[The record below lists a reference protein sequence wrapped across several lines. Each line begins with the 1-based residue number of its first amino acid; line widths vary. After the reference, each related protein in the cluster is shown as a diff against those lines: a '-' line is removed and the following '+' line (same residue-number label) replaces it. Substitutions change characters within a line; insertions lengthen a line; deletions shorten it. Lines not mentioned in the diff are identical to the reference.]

1 MSRTSQEYLKTA
13 VVIGS
18 GFGGL
23 AAAIRL
29 QARGFAVTI
38 VEQRARVGGRAYQLR
53 EAGYT
58 FDMGPSLITAPSILN
73 EVFVRAGTTLEKALT
88 LVPLDPYYRV
98 FFHDRTRFEY
108 NGSPEGMKAQM
119 RQYDAQDAARYDD
132 FMRAIAPIYEEV
144 IEKGLGSRPFGDPLT
159 MLKFAPTALR
169 LGAWRTATQFANRY
183 FKDWRHRFVF
193 SFHALYIGGNPF
205 HCPAIYQ
212 MIPYLERTQGVWYTP
227 GGMYS
232 LTQALEKAFVAMG
245 GTVKTSTPVT
255 RIRVE
260 RGMEKGVGEGAGRK
274 SGKGVV
280 RGVETASGFIPA
292 DIVVSNADVGF
303 TYAKLI
309 DPEHRRKWTD
319 ARVNRQEYTMSC
331 FLMFLG
337 VRKRYPELAHHTL
350 ILAERYKELLR
361 DIFRDK
367 VLPDDFSMYVHAP
380 VRTDESM
387 APPGCDSLMV
397 LVPVANQLS
406 GIDWKTQARP
416 YAARIIDFLEQ
427 WGLEGLRENLEVFR
441 LFTPDDFE
449 TELSAWRGNA
459 FGIEP
464 RLSQTGYF
472 RPHNRSED
480 VQGLY
485 FVGAGTHPGAGVPGV
500 MLSAEAAEQCIVED
514 EARGQTPAGPAVNP
528 TPPQVPFPAREA

>member
-1 MSRTSQEYLKTA
+1 MTAESFRSSGPNSRKVPRA
-13 VVIGS
+13 AIVIGS

-29 QARGFAVTI
+29 QARGLEVTI
-38 VEQRARVGGRAYQLR
+38 VEQRERVGGRAYQLQ

-58 FDMGPSLITAPSILN
+58 FDMGPSLITAPSIVG
-73 EVFVRAGTTLEKALT
+73 EVFARAGKKLEEELS
-88 LVPLDPYYRV
+88 LVPLDPFYRV
-98 FFHDRTRFEY
+98 FFHDRSRFEY

-119 RQYDAQDAARYDD
+119 RQYNEKDAARYDD
-132 FMRAIAPIYEEV
+132 FMKAIAPIYQEV

-159 MLKFAPTALR
+159 MLKFAPTALK
-169 LGAWRTATQFANRY
+169 LGAWRTATQFADKY

-212 MIPYLERTQGVWYTP
+212 MIPYLERAQGVWYTP

-232 LTQALEKAFVAMG
+232 LTRALEKAFTDHG
-245 GTVKTSTPVT
+245 GTVLTSTPVT
-255 RIRVE
+255 RIRV
-260 RGMEKGVGEGAGRK
+260 GEEGGQKR
-274 SGKGVV
+274 VE
-280 RGVETASGFIPA
+280 GVETSRGFLPA
-292 DIVVSNADVGF
+292 DLVVSNADVGF
-303 TYAKLI
+303 TYARLI
-309 DPEHRRKWTD
+309 APEHRRKWTD
-319 ARVNRQEYTMSC
+319 ARVHKQAYTMSC

-337 VRKRYPELAHHTL
+337 VKKRYPELAHHTL

-361 DIFRDK
+361 DIFRNK
-367 VLPDDFSMYVHAP
+367 ILPDDFSMYVHAP
-380 VRTDESM
+380 TRTDDTM
-387 APPGCDSLMV
+387 APPGCESLMV

-406 GIDWKTQARP
+406 GIDWKTQAQP
-416 YAARIIDFLEQ
+416 YADRILDFLEQ
-427 WGLEGLRENLEVFR
+427 WGLTGLRENLEVFR

-449 TELSAWRGNA
+449 SRLSAWRGNA

-480 VQGLY
+480 VRGLY
-485 FVGAGTHPGAGVPGV
+485 FAGAGTHPGAGVPGV
-500 MLSAEAAEQCIVED
+500 MLSAEAAEKCIVED
-514 EARGQTPAGPAVNP
+514 WPELERHNDG
-528 TPPQVPFPAREA
+528 RMK

>member
-1 MSRTSQEYLKTA
+1 MKSAPATPASSSSRPRTA

-29 QARGFAVTI
+29 RSLGLEVTL
-38 VEQRARVGGRAYQLR
+38 VEQREKVGGRAYQLQ
-53 EAGYT
+53 EGGYT
-58 FDMGPSLITAPSILN
+58 FDMGPSLITAPSIIG
-73 EVFVRAGTTLEKALT
+73 EVFARAGKKLEGVLP

-98 FFHDRTRFEY
+98 FFHDRSRFEY
-108 NGSPEGMKAQM
+108 NGSPESMKAQM
-119 RQYDAQDAARYDD
+119 RQYDAADAARYDD
-132 FMRAIAPIYEEV
+132 FMKAIAPIYEEV

-159 MLKFAPTALR
+159 MLKFAPTAIR
-169 LGAWRTATQFANRY
+169 LGAWRTATQFANKY

-212 MIPYLERTQGVWYTP
+212 MIPYLERAQGVWYTP

-232 LTQALEKAFVAMG
+232 LTKALEKAFIDMG
-245 GTVKTSTPVT
+245 GRVLTSTPVT
-255 RIRVE
+255 KIRVS
-260 RGMEKGVGEGAGRK
+260 GETAK
-274 SGKGVV
+274 SGKP
-280 RGVETASGFIPA
+280 RATGVETAQGFLPA
-292 DIVVSNADVGF
+292 DIVLSNADVGF

-309 DPEHRRKWTD
+309 DPAFRRKWTD
-319 ARVNRQEYTMSC
+319 ARVDRQEFTMSC

-337 VRKRYPELAHHTL
+337 VKKRYPELAHHTL

-361 DIFRDK
+361 DIFK
-367 VLPDDFSMYVHAP
+367 NKILPDDFSMYVHAP
-380 VRTDESM
+380 TRTDDTM
-387 APPGCDSLMV
+387 APPGCESLMV
-397 LVPVANQLS
+397 LVPVANQKS
-406 GIDWKTQARP
+406 GIDWKATAQP
-416 YAARIIDFLEQ
+416 YADKILDFLEQ
-427 WGLEGLRENLEVFR
+427 WGLTDLRANLEVFK

-449 TELSAWRGNA
+449 AQLSAWQGNA

-480 VQGLY
+480 IEGLY
-485 FVGAGTHPGAGVPGV
+485 FAGAGTHPGAGVPGV
-500 MLSAEAAEQCIVED
+500 MLSAEAAETCVVED
-514 EARGQTPAGPAVNP
+514 WPELGKNVK
-528 TPPQVPFPAREA
+528 

>member
-1 MSRTSQEYLKTA
+1 MTTPSSESNQETA

-29 QARGFAVTI
+29 QARGYRVTI
-38 VEQRARVGGRAYQLR
+38 VEQRERTGGRAYQLR
-53 EAGYT
+53 EGGYT
-58 FDMGPSLITAPSILN
+58 FDMGPSLITAPSIIDA
-73 EVFVRAGTTLEKALT
+73 VFERAGTTLARALD

-98 FFHDRTRFEY
+98 FFHDRSRFEY
-108 NGSPEGMKAQM
+108 NGSPEDMKAQM
-119 RQYDAQDAARYDD
+119 RRYNAHDAARYDE
-132 FMRAIAPIYEEV
+132 FMEAIAPIYEEV
-144 IEKGLGSRPFGDPLT
+144 IVNGLGSRPFGDPLT
-159 MLKFAPTALR
+159 MLKFAPTAIR

-183 FKDWRHRFVF
+183 FTDWRHRFVF

-212 MIPYLERTQGVWYTP
+212 MIPFLERAQGVWYTP

-232 LTQALEKAFVAMG
+232 LTKALEKAFVNMG
-245 GTVKTSTPVT
+245 GRVMTSTPVT

-260 RGMEKGVGEGAGRK
+260 KADGR
-274 SGKGVV
+274 SVA
-280 RGVETASGFIPA
+280 RGVETPAGFIPA

-309 DPEHRRKWTD
+309 DAEHRRKWTD

-331 FLMFLG
+331 FLLFLG
-337 VRKRYPELAHHTL
+337 VKKRYPELAHHTL
-350 ILAERYKELLR
+350 ILAERYRELLR
-361 DIFRDK
+361 DIFWDK
-367 VLPDDFSMYVHAP
+367 VLPDDFSLYVHAP
-380 VRTDESM
+380 TRTDDSM
-387 APPGCDSLMV
+387 APPGCESLMV

-406 GIDWKTQARP
+406 GIDWKARAQP
-416 YAARIIDFLEQ
+416 YADRILDFLER

-441 LFTPDDFE
+441 LFTPDDFAS
-449 TELSAWRGNA
+449 ELSAWQGNA

-480 VQGLY
+480 VRGLY

-500 MLSAEAAEQCIVED
+500 MLSAEAAETCILED
-514 EARGQTPAGPAVNP
+514 RKGRTP
-528 TPPQVPFPAREA
+528 

>member
-1 MSRTSQEYLKTA
+1 MTSSGSIYNEPTA

-29 QARGFAVTI
+29 QARGFKVTI
-38 VEQRARVGGRAYQLR
+38 VEQRERVGGRAYQLR

-58 FDMGPSLITAPSILN
+58 FDMGPSLITAPAIIN
-73 EVFVRAGTTLEKALT
+73 EVFERAGTTLERALE
-88 LVPLDPYYRV
+88 LVPLDPFYRV

-108 NGSPEGMKAQM
+108 NGSPEDMKAQM
-119 RQYDAQDAARYDD
+119 RRYNAADAARYDD
-132 FMRAIAPIYEEV
+132 FMKAIEPIYREV
-144 IEKGLGSRPFGDPLT
+144 IENGLGSRPFGDPLT
-159 MLKFAPTALR
+159 MLKFAPTALS
-169 LGAWRTATQFANRY
+169 LGAWRTATQFANLY
-183 FKDWRHRFVF
+183 FQDWRHRFVF

-212 MIPYLERTQGVWYTP
+212 MIPYLERAQGVWYTP

-232 LTQALEKAFVAMG
+232 LTRALEKAFVARG
-245 GTVKTSTPVT
+245 GTVLTSTAVS
-255 RIRVE
+255 RIRVD
-260 RGMEKGVGEGAGRK
+260 KTA
-274 SGKGVV
+274 GKGIA
-280 RGVETASGFIPA
+280 RGVETMRGFIPA

-303 TYAKLI
+303 TYARLI
-309 DPEHRRKWTD
+309 DPAHRRKWTD
-319 ARVNRQEYTMSC
+319 ARVERQEYTMSC
-331 FLMFLG
+331 FLLFLG
-337 VRKRYPELAHHTL
+337 VKKRYPELAHHTL
-350 ILAERYKELLR
+350 ILSERYRELLK
-361 DIFRDK
+361 DIFK
-367 VLPDDFSMYVHAP
+367 NKILPDDFSMYVHAP
-380 VRTDESM
+380 TRTDECM

-406 GIDWKTQARP
+406 GIDWKREAQP
-416 YAARIIDFLEQ
+416 YADKIIGFLEE
-427 WGLEGLRENLEVFR
+427 WGLEGLRENIEVLR

-449 TELSAWRGNA
+449 SQLSAWRGNA

-500 MLSAEAAEQCIVED
+500 MLSAEAAETCIMEDVE
-514 EARGQTPAGPAVNP
+514 RGKIPRP
-528 TPPQVPFPAREA
+528 VPFPRAS